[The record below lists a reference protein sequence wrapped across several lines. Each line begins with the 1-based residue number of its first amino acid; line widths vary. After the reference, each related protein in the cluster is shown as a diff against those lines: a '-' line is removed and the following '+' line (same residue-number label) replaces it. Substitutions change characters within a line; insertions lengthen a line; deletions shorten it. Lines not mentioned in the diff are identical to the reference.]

1 VPYYNPNLDDLLAF
15 DGIRSFTG
23 GQASGLQSDN
33 LAENQVLRLSNMT
46 LSPRGQIETRLGFS
60 NFCTTATSGTSS
72 VGGLAYYDTS
82 NHEQLATVANG
93 RLTTIETSGVGT
105 LQPETLTWATSA
117 TTWEATN
124 RKWATGFAVPANYTV
139 NMVQFN
145 NLLYLV
151 DGNDSLQVWDGEVVR
166 RQGGR
171 LMSVTVTNAG
181 SGYTSAVSVVGGP
194 QIGGT
199 YPSHIATVAGGAVTG
214 VVVSDGGTGY
224 ISAPTVT
231 IVGDGTGATATAN
244 VSPPPTG
251 LRLLAVTG
259 NRLVAT
265 GSGVYRNTL
274 YASDILDA
282 SVWPDANSIVVGGDD
297 GEQITAIVPFYANRL
312 LVFKSSKIFQ
322 VTIPPD
328 MTSAADWVVEI
339 LSSNVGCAAERTALQ
354 VNADVFFLAAD
365 GIRTVRRSVSDDFS
379 TVGLPVSEIVRDVIA
394 DINQAAIANAVAVF
408 HDNRYFLAVPTG
420 SNDAN
425 DTVLVYNTILGA
437 FEGTWTPAVLQFAR
451 SNFGG
456 QGRRLCAKGQ
466 TGIITQ
472 YNGYKATSSI
482 QSSDYQDSGGDYAS
496 LVRTRDMIFGD
507 PTGFKHGSH
516 YEVIFDRSGATDL
529 DISIQRNTDTGDII
543 SESNV
548 NVSSSVLTLP
558 FVLPAVLPL
567 SANKRLASDL
577 RKYDKWRSLNIS
589 INCEGGQFAVRQ
601 ITAAANPDT
610 IEVQK
615 NI

>member
-1 VPYYNPNLDDLLAF
+1 
-15 DGIRSFTG
+15 
-23 GQASGLQSDN
+23 
-33 LAENQVLRLSNMT
+33 
-46 LSPRGQIETRLGFS
+46 
-60 NFCTTATSGTSS
+60 
-72 VGGLAYYDTS
+72 
-82 NHEQLATVANG
+82 
-93 RLTTIETSGVGT
+93 
-105 LQPETLTWATSA
+105 
-117 TTWEATN
+117 
-124 RKWATGFAVPANYTV
+124 
-139 NMVQFN
+139 
-145 NLLYLV
+145 
-151 DGNDSLQVWDGEVVR
+151 
-166 RQGGR
+166 
-171 LMSVTVTNAG
+171 
-181 SGYTSAVSVVGGP
+181 
-194 QIGGT
+194 
-199 YPSHIATVAGGAVTG
+199 
-214 VVVSDGGTGY
+214 
-224 ISAPTVT
+224 
-231 IVGDGTGATATAN
+231 
-244 VSPPPTG
+244 
-251 LRLLAVTG
+251 
-259 NRLVAT
+259 
-265 GSGVYRNTL
+265 
-274 YASDILDA
+274 
-282 SVWPDANSIVVGGDD
+282 
-297 GEQITAIVPFYANRL
+297 
-312 LVFKSSKIFQ
+312 
-322 VTIPPD
+322 

-379 TVGLPVSEIVRDVIA
+379 TVGLPVSEIVKDVIA
-394 DINQAAIANAVAVF
+394 DINPAAIANAVAVF

-437 FEGTWTPAVLQFAR
+437 FEGTWTPAVLQFAQ

-466 TGIITQ
+466 TGAITQ

-482 QSSDYQDSGGDYAS
+482 QSSDYQDGGGDYAS

-516 YEVIFDRSGATDL
+516 YEVIFDRSSATDL
-529 DISIQRNTDTGDII
+529 DITIQRNTDTGDII

-558 FVLPAVLPL
+558 FVLPAVIPL

-577 RKYDKWRSLNIS
+577 RKYDKWRSLNIA

-601 ITAAANPDT
+601 IIAAANPDT